1 VRRDFGSIRRSGRS
15 SWEVRYPVRG
25 QETPGRKVV
34 LGTLADAE
42 RMLETR
48 RIEHMLG
55 DRERLTVGNAWT
67 KLYLPSYDFEHLE
80 KSTQSGYR
88 SCYEHHIGPA
98 FGQRTVASV
107 THAQVQEWLGAMS
120 PGAAKHAVVI
130 LRIVFNHA
138 EYAGVVSTNI
148 MKGARYK
155 MPSRKTGDSR
165 RVNVKVYAADELDA
179 VLDAARGQS
188 FEAALIVMG
197 IGGLRREEA
206 FGVRKDELRFETI
219 DGKLWS
225 FVPVNRAV
233 LIVDGKMVIK
243 GAKNE
248 QSAREGI
255 VKPPYSE
262 RLREIMEGMTAGAIW
277 LQDDGSGQ
285 PRNPDKESK
294 KHARW
299 AAEQPFRYVTMS
311 NFRATSATNLYGDGM
326 DTATIAYLLGHTS
339 DAVTRKHYI
348 RPTKEDLVRKI
359 DEASFG
365 KQMPQE
371 SRDDRYDELLK
382 RCNQLSDMLDF
393 ILKKADSQ

>member
-25 QETPGRKVV
+25 QDAPGREVV
-34 LGTLADAE
+34 SGTLADAE
-42 RMLETR
+42 RVLEAR
-48 RIEHMLG
+48 RVEHLLG
-55 DRERLTVGNAWT
+55 DKGRVTVDDAWT
-67 KLYLPSYDFEHLE
+67 RLYLPSYDFEHLE

-98 FGQRTVASV
+98 FGQRAVASV
-107 THAQVQEWLGAMS
+107 THVQVQEWLGAMS
-120 PGAAKHAVVI
+120 PGAAKHAVVV

-138 EYAGVVSTNI
+138 EYAGVIGANI
-148 MKGARYK
+148 MKNTRYK
-155 MPSRKTGDSR
+155 MPRKGECGR
-165 RVNVKVYAADELDA
+165 RTNKGVYAPDELDA

-206 FGVRKDELRFETI
+206 FGVRRDELRFETI
-219 DGKLWS
+219 DGSLWG
-225 FVPVNRAV
+225 FVPVSRAV
-233 LIVDGKMVIK
+233 LMVDGAMVIK

-262 RLREIMEGMTAGAIW
+262 RLREIAEGMAANAVW

-285 PRNPDKESK
+285 PRDPDKESK

-311 NFRATSATNLYGDGM
+311 NFRATSATNLYGDGV

-348 RPTKEDLVRKI
+348 RPKKEDLVKKI
-359 DEASFG
+359 GDASSAKEA
-365 KQMPQE
+365 QQATE
-371 SRDDRYDELLK
+371 DARYNELLK
-382 RCNQLSDMLDF
+382 RFNQLSDMLNF
-393 ILKKADSQ
+393 VLKNASVQ